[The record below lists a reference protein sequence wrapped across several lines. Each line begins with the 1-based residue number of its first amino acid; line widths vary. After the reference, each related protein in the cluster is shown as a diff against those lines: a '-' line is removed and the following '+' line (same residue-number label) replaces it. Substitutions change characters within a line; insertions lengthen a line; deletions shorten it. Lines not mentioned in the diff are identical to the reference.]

1 MIIESTTRT
10 NKKKFILLD
19 QIEPPKKLNKKNS
32 PKRIIKKKKSASG
45 SDRRSIPMSPTT
57 PSNTGSLKIG
67 RPRSRSKSPF
77 RSFRWKR
84 GSSSRAADSDDEAGK
99 IKLIYFSFKSI
110 LSNFCRQH
118 QFYFVYFLDHIFI
131 VAFILELF
139 LFVLCMIDIVNII
152 FL

>member
-1 MIIESTTRT
+1 MHHKI
-10 NKKKFILLD
+10 
-19 QIEPPKKLNKKNS
+19 
-32 PKRIIKKKKSASG
+32 KSAGG

-99 IKLIYFSFKSI
+99 ITLIYFLLSLLSI
-110 LSNFCRQH
+110 RQ
-118 QFYFVYFLDHIFI
+118 Q
-131 VAFILELF
+131 
-139 LFVLCMIDIVNII
+139 NTNK
-152 FL
+152 